1 MYFGNYFFYL
11 YNMKALHNSS
21 RKKLIYKCKNDEYF
35 STKNYFMNT
44 TSLPIKK
51 LIISSSY

>member
-1 MYFGNYFFYL
+1 
-11 YNMKALHNSS
+11 MKALHNSS